1 MGGRK
6 LLVAALL
13 LSSGAAAQDTIH
25 NDESLSSTRPEAW
38 AMNYVVA
45 STFLTSFGQT
55 PTIAPWHFVGAA
67 ELGHIPRLSES
78 DQRVGFEGVK
88 QEDLNRSPVFGRL
101 RLLLGLPAGF
111 VAELAYTP
119 SIEVRGVR
127 ARDLFALAV
136 GRRLVEHDDFTLSAR
151 AFGQS
156 GRASG
161 DITCPA
167 RLANLPLDQN
177 PYGCHAPSDDQ
188 VTLDYFGVDATAGW
202 NAAPWHAHVTAGAV
216 RTDLAVQVDA
226 LSFDVRDRSKL
237 TAKSTKG
244 YLAVGGSYD
253 LTRCWNVGAELLY
266 VPLRVQRDPEG
277 GTSNDPFTGLRLQL
291 RYRFG

>member
-101 RLLLGLPAGF
+101 RLLLGLPDRPPWDRPREA
-111 VAELAYTP
+111 P
-119 SIEVRGVR
+119 SLLE
-127 ARDLFALAV
+127 
-136 GRRLVEHDDFTLSAR
+136 GRRPSATCSLLR
-151 AFGQS
+151 TVRRTPNAPNDSDGGHPKMTPIDKDCS
-156 GRASG
+156 AASYSP
-161 DITCPA
+161 T
-167 RLANLPLDQN
+167 
-177 PYGCHAPSDDQ
+177 
-188 VTLDYFGVDATAGW
+188 
-202 NAAPWHAHVTAGAV
+202 
-216 RTDLAVQVDA
+216 
-226 LSFDVRDRSKL
+226 
-237 TAKSTKG
+237 
-244 YLAVGGSYD
+244 SY
-253 LTRCWNVGAELLY
+253 
-266 VPLRVQRDPEG
+266 RVQYHWRW
-277 GTSNDPFTGLRLQL
+277 LA
-291 RYRFG
+291 